1 MAKNRYSG
9 VDSYAAFFVA
19 YKAKTLT
26 RMPMF
31 TADDFEDIQQ
41 ELMLAYLLG
50 WPDFD
55 PSKGDRRSFIKSV
68 VNDRACRLIRDAERQ
83 KRWTGVREISLSS
96 PVGIEDDNT
105 ALVDTIDHERGLWGD
120 VFQGQSQRVAEQAM
134 DIQRMLAAM
143 PEDLRQT
150 YQALSEHNASEAA
163 RQLKIPRT
171 TLNSRLKKLRKF
183 VHEYLMQK

>member
-9 VDSYAAFFVA
+9 VDSYAAFFIA

-41 ELMLAYLLG
+41 ELMLAYLHK
-50 WPDFD
+50 WPSFD
-55 PSKGDRRSFIKSV
+55 PDRGDRRSFIKTV
-68 VNDRACRLIRDAERQ
+68 INTKALMLVREAESE
-83 KRWTGVREISLSS
+83 KRWTGARNVSLSS
-96 PVGIEDDNT
+96 PVGAGDDPT
-105 ALVDTIDHERGLWGD
+105 TLVDIIDHERGLWGD
-120 VFQGQSQRVAEQAM
+120 VFHDQSQDVVEQAM

-150 YQALSEHNASEAA
+150 YRVLSEYSVSEAA
-163 RQLKIPRT
+163 SLLGTPRT
-171 TLNSRLKKLRKF
+171 TISSRLKKLRKF
-183 VHEYLMQK
+183 VEDYMAQK